1 MPHVTHKVIAEFSR
15 IQMGDGVVTSMRG
28 PGRPR
33 GPTLVP
39 SCVYTNLS
47 IILVRNS
54 KSEKTHLF
62 PGRLREAGWQLVG
75 SFLAQET
82 TFAWLLLG
90 G

>member
-1 MPHVTHKVIAEFSR
+1 M
-15 IQMGDGVVTSMRG
+15 
-28 PGRPR
+28 
-33 GPTLVP
+33 VP